1 MIPSG
6 KEAGQCEGD
15 EQRACHAEPSVTAR
29 VGRTAM
35 IRAIM
40 PEAAAGEFEPA
51 RTVASAVGLA
61 RLVPAGGAPT
71 EQKRTEE
78 NGEGT
83 HRDQWSLNSCEIPR
97 GCDPIQSGCDAGA
110 GMIAHDA
117 VRGRRPRLPGTRGSR
132 EEDDHEPLRR
142 EDHRSVWRRVRAL
155 A

>member
-1 MIPSG
+1 
-6 KEAGQCEGD
+6 
-15 EQRACHAEPSVTAR
+15 
-29 VGRTAM
+29 M

-83 HRDQWSLNSCEIPR
+83 HRDQWSLNSSEIPR
-97 GCDPIQSGCDAGA
+97 LRSNPKWVRCRCR
-110 GMIAHDA
+110 HDC
-117 VRGRRPRLPGTRGSR
+117 T
-132 EEDDHEPLRR
+132 
-142 EDHRSVWRRVRAL
+142 
-155 A
+155 